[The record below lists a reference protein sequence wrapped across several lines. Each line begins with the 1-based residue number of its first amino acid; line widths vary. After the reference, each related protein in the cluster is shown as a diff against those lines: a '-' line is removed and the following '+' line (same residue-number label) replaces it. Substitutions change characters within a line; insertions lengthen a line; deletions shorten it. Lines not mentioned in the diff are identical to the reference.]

1 MKPSGRPA
9 RKTPP
14 NVETRRAAAA
24 RALLPG
30 DFHPFLRLPPE
41 LRNQIYQYH
50 ITSHNIAIPLKN
62 RKRAKR
68 FVQKFVQK
76 PPPAILR
83 VNRQILKEARPLLY
97 DLPIEFTYAKDM
109 PDITALF
116 SIADLQHFRDV
127 TVHVNVEVILNLSP
141 NMFKSPVA
149 LLSIWHEAH
158 RLRRLVVHFETTNA
172 LSLHRLFDP
181 LHGAITFVNALRGL
195 RGVQTVEFWGV
206 HGQDQAL
213 EELRAVMRSPKVDG
227 GEEARES

>member
-1 MKPSGRPA
+1 MKPIRRAA
-9 RKTPP
+9 RKAPP

-30 DFHPFLRLPPE
+30 GFHPFLRLPPE

-50 ITSHNIAIPLKN
+50 ITSHNIAIPLKKL
-62 RKRAKR
+62 KRGK
-68 FVQKFVQK
+68 KFVRK

-83 VNRQILKEARPLLY
+83 VNRQISMEAKPLLY
-97 DLPIEFTYAKDM
+97 DLAIEFTYAKDM
-109 PDITALF
+109 PDITTVF

-127 TVHVNVEVILNLSP
+127 TIHVNVDVILNLSP

-172 LSLHRLFDP
+172 LSLDRLFNP

-195 RGVQTVEFWGV
+195 RGIGTVDFLGV

-213 EELRAVMRSPKVDG
+213 EELRAVMRSPK
-227 GEEARES
+227 ES